1 MSGKVILLI
10 VVFLIVWILIF
21 VELFYYYRFSDNIY
35 VQGNRNE
42 NKIDLTFDDGPANE
56 TLKIIEI
63 LKNEDVP
70 ATFFVLGKN
79 IKKNPEIFK
88 KLIKSGNE
96 IGSHSYNHLKLNLQ
110 NRKKIREEISS
121 TDSLLKEFNA
131 SANLFRPPYGSL
143 SFFLNSELK
152 KSGKRVILF
161 DVKSKDYKNK
171 GTRQIIETVL
181 RNVKNGSIISFHDYA
196 EEIGEVKYTSEAL
209 KILIPELKKNYEI
222 VTVSELI
229 GFK

>member
-1 MSGKVILLI
+1 MSGKIILLI
-10 VVFLIVWILIF
+10 IVFLIVLIF

-42 NKIDLTFDDGPANE
+42 NKIAITFDDGPANE

-63 LKNEDVP
+63 LKNEGVP

-96 IGSHSYNHLKLNLQ
+96 IGSHSYNHLKLNLK
-110 NRKKIREEISS
+110 NKKKIGEEISS
-121 TDSLLKEFNA
+121 TDNLLEEFNV
-131 SANLFRPPYGSL
+131 STNLFRPPYGYL
-143 SFFLNSELK
+143 SFFLNSELR
-152 KSGKRVILF
+152 KSGKKVILF

-171 GTRQIIETVL
+171 GTKHIIENVL
-181 RNVKNGSIISFHDYA
+181 KNVRNGSIISFHDYA